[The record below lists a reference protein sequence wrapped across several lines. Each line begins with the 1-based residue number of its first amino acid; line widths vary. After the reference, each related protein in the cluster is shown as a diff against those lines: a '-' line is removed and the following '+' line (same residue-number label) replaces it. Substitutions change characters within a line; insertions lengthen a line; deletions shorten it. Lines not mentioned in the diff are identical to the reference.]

1 MIDKKKLC
9 IDLAITYT
17 FARGALEWGECI
29 RPLFPAGLVKMRL
42 NAMLAGLKGMDQL
55 MNSEL
60 GPLRAMECETSADEF
75 GEFLVKF
82 HKTTPESRVKIMEA
96 INSLELEYET

>member
-1 MIDKKKLC
+1 MINKRNLS

-17 FARGALEWGECI
+17 FARGAYEWGETI
-29 RPLFPAGLVKMRL
+29 RPLFPTGLVKMRL

-55 MNSEL
+55 MLSEL
-60 GPLRAMECETSADEF
+60 GEQRAKECETSADEF

-82 HKTTPESRVKIMEA
+82 HKCTPESRVKIMDA
-96 INSLELEYET
+96 INSLELEYE

>member
-17 FARGALEWGECI
+17 FARGAYEWAECI
-29 RPLFPAGLVKMRL
+29 RPMFPVGLVKMRL
-42 NAMLAGLKGMDQL
+42 NAMIAGLKGMDQL

-82 HKTTPESRVKIMEA
+82 HKATPASREKIMEA
-96 INSLELEYET
+96 VNKLDLEYEH